1 MRRQF
6 LSIARCVYRNS
17 GGRRR
22 PIKSTPVKLARPVG
36 KTVPADFLKIP
47 VQGGDI
53 DVVADAV
60 EPFEHECRILTLL
73 ASRGDR
79 DFLIVDWA
87 ADGLRKDFRLP
98 GEIETLAEHVLAPL
112 NQGGDESPDVPKA
125 T

>member
-1 MRRQF
+1 MGGGKRTPACPLLLIRF
-6 LSIARCVYRNS
+6 RPGFIARCVYRNS

-22 PIKSTPVKLARPVG
+22 PFKSTPVKLARPVG

-60 EPFEHECRILTLL
+60 EPFEHEYRILTLL

-87 ADGLRKDFRLP
+87 ADGLREDFRLL
-98 GEIETLAEHVLAPL
+98 LA
-112 NQGGDESPDVPKA
+112 G
-125 T
+125 